1 MDRRRLRV
9 FWDLLPFRVK
19 QAVAGRAFDR
29 FWIHRQRRRSQQKA
43 VLSQESTRRL
53 FVDLSVISKD
63 DAGTG
68 IQRVVR
74 ALALAL
80 AEDRSSGWDVQFVAA
95 NRRSPYHGI
104 AWPYHESAVD
114 FSEIEAR
121 PGDVFVGLDFSLD
134 AVRHHGHQLM
144 KFRRAGGALWFLV
157 HDLLP
162 LEHPEWFSRNTV
174 IRYKAWLDIIAGIAD
189 GFFCNSEQTE
199 QQLKCT
205 LNARYGLSQGYET
218 KVLPMGYN
226 ILKTIV
232 EPSVIIDV
240 GVRFD
245 PTYPF
250 FLMVGTLEPRK
261 GHKLVIA
268 AFEELWVAGAVQKLI
283 LVGRMGW
290 HVEDLRDYIVGHSE
304 FGKRLLWFDDV
315 EDVELEQIYQACE
328 GVIIASYAEG
338 FGLPLIEALGHQK
351 PVLARD
357 IPVFRIH
364 EKSGVYFFPQNA
376 DSHDLRRCIESW
388 AGEIEDGL
396 IKIRPPEAC
405 WTDSAQR
412 LLRCIA

>member
-1 MDRRRLRV
+1 MNRRRLRV
-9 FWDLLPFRVK
+9 FLDLLPFRVK
-19 QAVAGRAFDR
+19 QAVAGQAFDR
-29 FWIHRQRRRSQQKA
+29 FWIRRQRLRSQQKA
-43 VLSQESTRRL
+43 VYGHEQTRRL
-53 FVDLSVISKD
+53 FVDLAVISKD

-80 AEDRSSGWDVQFVAA
+80 AHDRSSGWDVQFVAA
-95 NRRSPYHGI
+95 NRRSRYHSI
-104 AWPYHESAVD
+104 AWPFHESEVD
-114 FSEIEAR
+114 CCEIEAR
-121 PGDVFVGLDFSLD
+121 PGDVFIGLDFSLD
-134 AVRHHGHQLM
+134 AVRRHGRQLM
-144 KFRRAGGALWFLV
+144 QFRRDGGILWFLV

-174 IRYKAWLDIIAGIAD
+174 IRYKAWLDVIAGIAD

-199 QQLKCT
+199 QKLKYV
-205 LNARYGLSQGYET
+205 LNARYGLSQGYKA

-226 ILKTIV
+226 ILQTIA
-232 EPSVIIDV
+232 EPSVVPDV
-240 GVRFD
+240 SIRFD
-245 PTYPF
+245 SAHPF

-261 GHKLVIA
+261 GHELVIA
-268 AFEELWVAGAVQKLI
+268 AFEEIWATEAVQKLV

-328 GVIIASYAEG
+328 GVIVASYAEG

-364 EKSGVYFFPQNA
+364 EKSGVYFFPQDAN
-376 DSHDLRRCIESW
+376 SHDLRLCIESW
-388 AGEIEDGL
+388 AGEIEAGL
-396 IKIRPPEAC
+396 VEISLPEAC
-405 WTDSAQR
+405 WSDSAQH
-412 LLRCIA
+412 LLSCLA

>member
-1 MDRRRLRV
+1 MRV

-29 FWIHRQRRRSQQKA
+29 FWIRRQRRRSQQKA
-43 VLSQESTRRL
+43 VHSQEHTRRL
-53 FVDLSVISKD
+53 LVDLAVISKD

-80 AEDRSSGWDVQFVAA
+80 ADDRFSGWDVQFVAA
-95 NRRSPYHGI
+95 NRHSPYHGI

-114 FSEIEAR
+114 CSEIEAR

-134 AVRHHGHQLM
+134 AVRRYGRQLM
-144 KFRRAGGALWFLV
+144 QFRRDGGTLWFLV

-162 LEHPEWFSRNTV
+162 LEYPEWFSRNTV
-174 IRYKAWLDIIAGIAD
+174 LRYKAWLDIIAGIAD

-199 QQLKCT
+199 QQLRCT
-205 LNARYGLSQGYET
+205 LNARYGLSQGYKT

-226 ILKTIV
+226 ILQTIV
-232 EPSVIIDV
+232 DPSVIVDV

-245 PTYPF
+245 LAHPF

-261 GHKLVIA
+261 GHELVIA
-268 AFEELWVAGAVQKLI
+268 AFEELWADGAVQPLI

-290 HVEDLRDYIVGHSE
+290 HVENLRDYIVGHAE

-315 EDVELEQIYQACE
+315 EDVELEKIYQACE

-357 IPVFRIH
+357 IPVFRSH
-364 EKSGVYFFPQNA
+364 EESGVYFFPQNA
-376 DSHDLRRCIESW
+376 SSHDLRRCIESW
-388 AGEIEDGL
+388 AGEIEAGL

-405 WTDSAQR
+405 WADSAQH
-412 LLRCIA
+412 LLRGIV